1 MHDIGARLC
10 NPHIARA
17 HSHNFGTPALNFGIK
32 VVFGDEL
39 IDPTKVHSLL
49 ALYLRQRNYASSAYF
64 SPAVITNKFFPPSTG
79 APPIFPPFAELG
91 PLGGDGQIASD
102 DQFVSASEIAAVN

>member
-1 MHDIGARLC
+1 LRLPVFHEGIDAITHVCGANRPEECAKTLNHVVAHLVMHDVGVRLC
-10 NPHIARA
+10 NPHIEKAL
-17 HSHNFGTPALNFGIK
+17 SHNFGTPALNFGIK

-64 SPAVITNKFFPPSTG
+64 SPRS
-79 APPIFPPFAELG
+79 
-91 PLGGDGQIASD
+91 
-102 DQFVSASEIAAVN
+102 